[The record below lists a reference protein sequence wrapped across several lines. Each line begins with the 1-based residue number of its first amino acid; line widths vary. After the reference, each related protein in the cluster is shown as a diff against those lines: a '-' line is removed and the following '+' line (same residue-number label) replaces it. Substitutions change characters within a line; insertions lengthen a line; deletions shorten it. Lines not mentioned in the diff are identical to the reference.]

1 MVLWHEHVLGDPHAL
16 KCQTKCKIELWQNVE
31 KPYQEKIDFHNEMSM
46 LTTNKSVCVGE
57 EYKVGH
63 SSITENKLHKP
74 FSIRR

>member
-1 MVLWHEHVLGDPHAL
+1 MLSNAKP
-16 KCQTKCKIELWQNVE
+16 NV
-31 KPYQEKIDFHNEMSM
+31 KLNCDKMWKNRINKKIDFHNEMSM